1 MNERKKQRVLII
13 AEAGVNHN
21 GSIQRAK
28 QMIES
33 AKKCGADIVK
43 FQTAN
48 VNSLVSKYAQM
59 ANYQKKNIGK
69 EESQK
74 EMLDKLILPF
84 ESFLELKSHCDT
96 VGIQFLS
103 TPFDIESIQFLN
115 ELVPFWKIPSGEITN
130 YPYLVEIGKTGKLV
144 ILSTGMSEM
153 EEIAAAITLLKENG
167 TKEITL
173 LHCNTQ
179 YPTPYADV
187 NLRAMK
193 TLKDTFHLPTGY
205 SDHTEGIEIPIAAVS
220 MGAEVIEKH
229 FTLDKSLPG
238 PDHKASLEPD
248 ELQAMVK
255 AIRNVEIAMGNGV
268 KTVSRS
274 EKENLNIARKSI
286 IAASNIC
293 RGELFTEKNLTT
305 KRPGNGIS
313 PMRWNEVLGNRAKRD
328 FAEDELIEL

>member
-1 MNERKKQRVLII
+1 MNKRNKQHVLII

-21 GSIQRAK
+21 GSVQKAK
-28 QMIES
+28 QLIES

-84 ESFLELKSHCDT
+84 ESFLELKSHCDA

-130 YPYLVEIGKTGKLV
+130 YPYLVEIGKTGKSV

-187 NLRAMK
+187 NLRAME
-193 TLKDTFHLPTGY
+193 TLKETFHLPTGY
-205 SDHTEGIEIPIAAVS
+205 SDHTAGIEIPIAAVS

-229 FTLDKSLPG
+229 FTLDRSLPG

-255 AIRNVEIAMGNGV
+255 AIRNVEIAMGDGV

-286 IAASNIC
+286 IAAANIC

-313 PMRWNEVLGNRAKRD
+313 PMRWNEVIGNRAKRD
-328 FAEDELIEL
+328 FLEDELIEL

>member
-130 YPYLVEIGKTGKLV
+130 YPYLVEIGKTGKQV

-193 TLKDTFHLPTGY
+193 TLKDAFHLPTGY

-229 FTLDKSLPG
+229 FTLDRSLPG

-286 IAASNIC
+286 IAAANIC

>member
-48 VNSLVSKYAQM
+48 VNSLVSQYAQM

-130 YPYLVEIGKTGKLV
+130 YPYLVEIGKTGKQV

-229 FTLDKSLPG
+229 FTLDRSLPG

-255 AIRNVEIAMGNGV
+255 AIRNVEIAMGDGV

-286 IAASNIC
+286 IAAVNIC
-293 RGELFTEKNLTT
+293 WGELFTEKNLTT

-313 PMRWNEVLGNRAKRD
+313 PMRWNEVIGNRAKRD
-328 FAEDELIEL
+328 FLEDELIEL

>member
-13 AEAGVNHN
+13 AEVGVNHN

-130 YPYLVEIGKTGKLV
+130 YPYLVEIGKTGKQV

-229 FTLDKSLPG
+229 FTLDRSLPG

-286 IAASNIC
+286 IAAANIC

>member
-21 GSIQRAK
+21 GSVQRSK

-43 FQTAN
+43 FQTVN

-59 ANYQKKNIGK
+59 ADYQKKNTGK

-84 ESFLELKSHCDT
+84 EAFLELKSYCDT

-115 ELVPFWKIPSGEITN
+115 EMVPFWKIPSGEITN
-130 YPYLVEIGKTGKLV
+130 YPYLVEIGKTGKPV

-167 TKEITL
+167 TKELTL

-193 TLKDTFHLPTGY
+193 TLRETFHLPTGY
-205 SDHTEGIEIPIAAVS
+205 SDHTAGIEIPIAATA

-229 FTLDKSLPG
+229 FTLDRSLPG

-255 AIRNVEIAMGNGV
+255 AIRNVEIAIGDGV

-286 IAASNIC
+286 IAAANIC
-293 RGELFTEKNLTT
+293 RGEIFTEKNLTT

-313 PMRWNEVLGNRAKRD
+313 PMRWNEVIGNKAKRD

>member
-48 VNSLVSKYAQM
+48 VNSLVSQYAQM

-130 YPYLVEIGKTGKLV
+130 YPYLVEIGKTGKQV

-229 FTLDKSLPG
+229 FTLDRSLPG

-255 AIRNVEIAMGNGV
+255 AIRNVEIAMGDGV

-286 IAASNIC
+286 IAAVNIC
-293 RGELFTEKNLTT
+293 WGELFTEKNLTT

-313 PMRWNEVLGNRAKRD
+313 PMRWNEVIGNRAKRD
-328 FAEDELIEL
+328 FQEDELIEL